1 MSKRREEHEEK
12 GRAQGP
18 MIALLR
24 DLYVLLKTAAAHGA
38 EHPLYESV
46 ADRLVERIEEVQ
58 PPFSLQFV
66 RGGVFW
72 QRELLAMDAELYER
86 ATVVARS
93 LDNLDVHEVSVSKV
107 PKAKGVRAFGVALG
121 RGMLGPSR
129 ELDTLKVEGMG
140 WRRIPNASWG
150 EDQEDIDA
158 ELFALTQI
166 ALAVQEADALYA
178 RREERWSF
186 KKGLAIVRR
195 IERAM
200 EVEHDS
206 AVRAVELAP
215 GGWTPS
221 RRAVSAAL
229 NVAGALLRVGSS
241 KGTRRSAAHAALV
254 MSMYGLTERAGEP
267 IDLAAQRTL
276 EHTIDAPATARTGVS
291 PHRLRASVIIHQLA
305 NSPVTDWL
313 PVCHVIQLCYELEVE
328 RTPEGV
334 AFDLTLADLLA
345 LAAQEMGTAF
355 APTWVKVL
363 IDLHG
368 EAPCGAYAR
377 TSDGEVG
384 VVLGAC
390 EGGYELLVGARVI
403 VAHGQLELVTSA
415 QAHGYD

>member
-1 MSKRREEHEEK
+1 
-12 GRAQGP
+12 

-38 EHPLYESV
+38 EHPLYASV
-46 ADRLVERIEEVQ
+46 AERLVGRIAEVK

-93 LDNLDVHEVSVSKV
+93 LDHLDVHEITVSKV
-107 PKAKGVRAFGVALG
+107 PKAEGVRAFGVALG
-121 RGMLGPSR
+121 RGMLGPSSD
-129 ELDTLKVEGMG
+129 LDTLKVEGMS

-166 ALAVQEADALYA
+166 ALAVQEADALHA
-178 RREERWSF
+178 ACGDGWSF
-186 KKGLAIVRR
+186 KKGLSIVRR
-195 IERAM
+195 LERAM
-200 EVEHDS
+200 EVEHGS
-206 AVRAVELAP
+206 AVRAIELAP
-215 GGWTPS
+215 GGWTPA

-229 NVAGALLRVGSS
+229 GVAGALLRVGAS
-241 KGTRRSAAHAALV
+241 KGTRRSAAHAALALG
-254 MSMYGLTERAGEP
+254 MYGLAERAGEP
-267 IDLAAQRTL
+267 VDVAARRALA
-276 EHTIDAPATARTGVS
+276 HTIDAPATARTGVS
-291 PHRLRASVIIHQLA
+291 PHRLRASVVIHQLA
-305 NSPVTDWL
+305 NAPVTDWL

-328 RTPEGV
+328 RAPEGV
-334 AFDLTLADLLA
+334 GFDLTLADLMA
-345 LAAQEMGTAF
+345 LAAQDMGTAF

-377 TSDGEVG
+377 TPGGEVG
-384 VVLGAC
+384 VVLGPC
-390 EGGYELLVGARVI
+390 EGGHELLVGARVV
-403 VAHGQLELVTSA
+403 VARGQLELVTSA
-415 QAHGYD
+415 QAHGFD